1 MKKITLLLIALT
13 TILLSNTKNVKAQ
26 NQQSIEEL
34 TQRIDSLREANS
46 VFRFGLSV
54 GPRIIAF
61 EKESILERRKAS
73 ISPTDTTLQFESVD
87 SFEVVLA
94 GVVSAYPFIKSERKF
109 LRIPLKGLGFL
120 AKLNL
125 ADFGPNSLTV
135 NRVIEGGFGLSY
147 SFSREFS
154 VGFALERVGGS
165 RIRNNFVENEI
176 IYVQGDPLLN
186 LDPTDDNINVE
197 DNYTALSFSWI
208 YGF

>member
-1 MKKITLLLIALT
+1 MFLMSIWTGSGRFNGFFKSQERSLP
-13 TILLSNTKNVKAQ
+13 KNVSKS
-26 NQQSIEEL
+26 NFCH
-34 TQRIDSLREANS
+34 TQHH
-46 VFRFGLSV
+46 
-54 GPRIIAF
+54 
-61 EKESILERRKAS
+61 
-73 ISPTDTTLQFESVD
+73 
-87 SFEVVLA
+87 
-94 GVVSAYPFIKSERKF
+94 
-109 LRIPLKGLGFL
+109 LGFL